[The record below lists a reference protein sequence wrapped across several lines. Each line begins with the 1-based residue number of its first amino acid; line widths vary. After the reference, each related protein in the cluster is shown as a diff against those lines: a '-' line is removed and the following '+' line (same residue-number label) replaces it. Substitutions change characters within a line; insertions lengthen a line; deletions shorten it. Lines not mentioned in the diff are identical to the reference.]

1 MKKHNDITRVLGKKN
16 AGLSDKVSLLF
27 EGISE
32 KQEIKD
38 DTQYKKEIIQ
48 SVSSSFKCITND
60 ENVMN
65 FQL

>member
-38 DTQYKKEIIQ
+38 DIQYKKEIIQ
-48 SVSSSFKCITND
+48 RVNPAFKCITND